1 VPTVQ
6 PPPEPLLGLST
17 EPPPDDLSPDVLQQ
31 TAATF
36 GLLSGTVRL
45 HLVWL
50 LASGE
55 RDVGTLAEAVGQS
68 VATVSHH
75 LGKLKLAG
83 LVRSRREGKRQVYL
97 VDDPHVVQIVHRAV
111 EHHSELAETPRR
123 YRSRG
128 A

>member
-1 VPTVQ
+1 VPPAQ
-6 PPPEPLLGLST
+6 RPT
-17 EPPPDDLSPDVLQQ
+17 EPPPGDLPPDLPPDVLQQ

-36 GLLSGTVRL
+36 GMLSGTVRL

-50 LASGE
+50 LAAGE
-55 RDVGTLAEAVGQS
+55 RDVGTLADEVGQS

-97 VDDPHVVQIVHRAV
+97 VADPHVVQVVRMAV
-111 EHHSELAETPRR
+111 EHHRELTEVPRR
-123 YRSRG
+123 HRSRG